1 MDDIKKILI
10 AINSNPSET
19 LIDDNINRSALHEQ
33 LVSLVNDTNNKFN
46 KFFDFEIIVTQI
58 LLQRLVA
65 LYSVKNDLLFGVT
78 FSLPGAGQN
87 VNSYDPVAE
96 GNVRNSGNARAAT
109 AGNPDTSTP
118 VNSDETKIYTEKALN
133 ENPPVLAIRNRN
145 PLNLRPSSPPWDGQ
159 IGVASGFVQFKSF
172 EMGLRANYINMASKY
187 RQGDTT
193 IAALIDVWAPET
205 ENPTENYINSV
216 TTYTGEGRNTEIDF
230 NDPGFMA
237 KLATA
242 MARVEAEPW
251 RVNAEEFYKFAT
263 QVYSKYSDR
272 IKDNLSS

>member
-10 AINSNPSET
+10 TVNSNPSET
-19 LIDDNINRSALHEQ
+19 LIDDNINRHALHEQ
-33 LVSLVNDTNNKFN
+33 LVELVNTVNSEFN
-46 KFFDFEIIVTQI
+46 KFFDFQINGREIRSDVVVVPFTFKNN
-58 LLQRLVA
+58 LLLGA
-65 LYSVKNDLLFGVT
+65 T

-133 ENPPVLAIRNRN
+133 EKTPIPAIRNRN
-145 PLNLRPSSPPWDGQ
+145 PLNLRPGGPTWNGQ
-159 IGVASGFVQFKSF
+159 IGVGRGFVQFESF
-172 EMGLRANYINMASKY
+172 EMGLRANYINMATKY
-187 RQGDTT
+187 RHGKTT
-193 IAALIDVWAPET
+193 IAKLVTVWAPET
-205 ENPTENYINSV
+205 ENPTGEYITSV
-216 TTYTGEGRNTEIDF
+216 TEYTGEGRNTKINFYDS
-230 NDPGFMA
+230 GFMA

-242 MARVEAEPW
+242 MARVEAGPW
-251 RVNAEEFYKFAT
+251 RVNDAEFLKFAT

-272 IKDNLSS
+272 IKQNL